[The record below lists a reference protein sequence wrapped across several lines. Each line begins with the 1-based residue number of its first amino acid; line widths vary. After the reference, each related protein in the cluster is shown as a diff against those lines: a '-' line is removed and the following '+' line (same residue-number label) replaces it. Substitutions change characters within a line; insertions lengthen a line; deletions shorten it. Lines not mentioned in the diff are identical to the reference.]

1 MEVVLYLEIIR
12 NFTTFSIFF
21 KIGPFILCVCLIV
34 YTTYTSAMFPKP
46 GVFSKKLNIH
56 LSIIHEHK
64 DSNLVLV
71 FFSSCLQQFIEYRNH
86 EIELTITI
94 WIWWRTKEA
103 YRFL

>member
-12 NFTTFSIFF
+12 NFTTKDEYFLL
-21 KIGPFILCVCLIV
+21 IGSFILCVRLIV

-64 DSNLVLV
+64 DTNLVLV
-71 FFSSCLQQFIEYRNH
+71 FFSSCLQQFIEYQNH
-86 EIELTITI
+86 ELELTIT
-94 WIWWRTKEA
+94 IWWRTKEA